1 MKKKQPKILTKLGLT
16 KGKIAD
22 CMQVVEMHREIL
34 SEQGLHPEQ
43 VSTRKNFQF
52 TAKYNRLGYDMLA
65 HFSSKISEHNKKIV
79 KANEPLLDKLEEE
92 SLGGVELPMG
102 KYNRFKRLGRKYKY
116 GTKRN
121 TAEDEADR
129 KQVRTSTSTSKR
141 D

>member
-22 CMQVVEMHREIL
+22 CMQIVEMHREIL
-34 SEQGLHPEQ
+34 TEQGLHPDQ
-43 VSTRKNFQF
+43 TSARKNFHL
-52 TAKYNRLGYDMLA
+52 TAKYNKLGYDMLA

-102 KYNRFKRLGRKYKY
+102 KYNRFKRLGRKYKH

>member
-22 CMQVVEMHREIL
+22 CMQIVEMHREIL
-34 SEQGLHPEQ
+34 TEQGLHPDQ
-43 VSTRKNFQF
+43 TSARKNFQF

-65 HFSSKISEHNKKIV
+65 HFSSKPSEHNKKIV
-79 KANEPLLDKLEEE
+79 QANEPLLDKLEEE

-102 KYNRFKRLGRKYKY
+102 KYNRFKRLGRKYN